1 MKRKHI
7 GAALLLSV
15 CLAFGLAACGGSAQ
29 DIDVTAAADA
39 IRSGTTF
46 TDDMT
51 KTETANAERLY
62 GLSDDVVADACV
74 YIGTGATPEEI
85 AVWKAKDESGV
96 ETIRSAVDSR
106 LDAQRARF
114 TDYNPEQMPKLESAV
129 VEESGNVVALCI
141 SADSE
146 TAQSAVDAAL
156 ISPHDVCKPCF
167 PVWLFAGRPGRLPCT
182 SPEGAQC
189 LFAFGKHCVLRMGRA
204 AIFAADCVFLCYKF
218 PIWESDRA
226 SACTTAANSL

>member
-1 MKRKHI
+1 MKRKHV

-156 ISPHDVCKPCF
+156 K
-167 PVWLFAGRPGRLPCT
+167 G
-182 SPEGAQC
+182 
-189 LFAFGKHCVLRMGRA
+189 
-204 AIFAADCVFLCYKF
+204 
-218 PIWESDRA
+218 
-226 SACTTAANSL
+226 